1 MILHVIDNLY
11 PEAGGPT
18 TVVVEF
24 VRHQARMG
32 HKVAVLCSNGPRKP
46 EQRAALEERW
56 RGLGIEFLEVG
67 SLPRAQRAGA
77 VREII
82 DRLKPELIHIHCV
95 WEAIVRH
102 VALYAGKRKIPY
114 VLSTHG
120 MLHPYAITQK
130 RWKKWVYMQV
140 FPSILKSAGEL
151 YSLNKEEADYVAQR
165 FRRPSSVLANGIDV
179 ADYERPEQGKFRA
192 KHPALAGRDFILFVG
207 RLHPIKGIDLLTR
220 SFAHARKRGMELDLV
235 IVGPD
240 DGARAGVES
249 LARELGISDR
259 VHFTGGLFGE
269 EKRDAFAACTIFAH
283 RPRFEGFGITVV
295 EGLASAKPVVT
306 TKECRL
312 DGAAEAGALRQA
324 ADTDDA
330 FGDALYEIA
339 TSPERARA
347 LGARGR
353 AWVLEMLDWESL
365 VRRVDESYLRVRA
378 TAAGK

>member
-24 VRHQARMG
+24 VRQQAMMG
-32 HKVAVLCSNGPRKP
+32 RKVTVLCSRGPRKP

-56 RGLGIEFLEVG
+56 AGLGVEFIEVG
-67 SLPRAQRAGA
+67 TLPRAQRAQAARDA
-77 VREII
+77 V
-82 DRLKPELIHIHCV
+82 DRVKPSIIHIHCV
-95 WEAIVRH
+95 WEPVVRH
-102 VALYAGKRKIPY
+102 VALYARKRRIPY

-120 MLHPYAITQK
+120 MLHPYAIAQK
-130 RWKKWVYMQV
+130 RFKKWVYMQV

-151 YSLNKEEADYVAQR
+151 YSLNLEEAEYVARR
-165 FRRPSSVLANGIDV
+165 FRRPSSVLANGIVV
-179 ADYERPEQGKFRA
+179 ADYEKPEQGIFRA
-192 KHPALAGRDFILFVG
+192 KRPELAGRDFVLFVG

-249 LARELGISDR
+249 LARELGIEKH
-259 VHFTGGLFGE
+259 VHFTGGLFGA

-306 TKECRL
+306 TKECKL
-312 DGAAEAGALRQA
+312 DGAVEAGALRQA
-324 ADTDDA
+324 ADTDEA

-339 TSPERARA
+339 TSADRGRA
-347 LGARGR
+347 LGARGQ
-353 AWVLEMLDWESL
+353 AWVREIFDWTSL
-365 VRRVDESYLRVRA
+365 VKRVDASYERA
-378 TAAGK
+378 R

>member
-1 MILHVIDNLY
+1 MYL
-11 PEAGGPT
+11 
-18 TVVVEF
+18 
-24 VRHQARMG
+24 
-32 HKVAVLCSNGPRKP
+32 
-46 EQRAALEERW
+46 
-56 RGLGIEFLEVG
+56 
-67 SLPRAQRAGA
+67 
-77 VREII
+77 
-82 DRLKPELIHIHCV
+82 
-95 WEAIVRH
+95 
-102 VALYAGKRKIPY
+102 
-114 VLSTHG
+114 
-120 MLHPYAITQK
+120 
-130 RWKKWVYMQV
+130 QV

-192 KHPALAGRDFILFVG
+192 KHPELAGRDFILFVG

-240 DGARAGVES
+240 DGARSGVES

-324 ADTDDA
+324 ADTDEA

-339 TSPERARA
+339 TSPERGRA

>member
-24 VRHQARMG
+24 VRQQAMMG
-32 HKVAVLCSNGPRKP
+32 RKVTVLCSRGPRKP

-56 RGLGIEFLEVG
+56 AGLGVEFIEVG
-67 SLPRAQRAGA
+67 TLPRAQRAQAARDA
-77 VREII
+77 V
-82 DRLKPELIHIHCV
+82 DRVKPSIIHIHCV
-95 WEAIVRH
+95 WEPVVRH
-102 VALYAGKRKIPY
+102 VALYARKRRIPY

-120 MLHPYAITQK
+120 MLHPYAIAQK
-130 RWKKWVYMQV
+130 RFKKWVYMQV

-151 YSLNKEEADYVAQR
+151 YSLNLEEAEYVARR
-165 FRRPSSVLANGIDV
+165 FRRPSSVLANGIVV
-179 ADYERPEQGKFRA
+179 ADYEKPEQGIFRA
-192 KHPALAGRDFILFVG
+192 KRPELAGRDFVLFVG

-240 DGARAGVES
+240 DGARGGVES
-249 LARELGISDR
+249 LARELGIEKH
-259 VHFTGGLFGE
+259 VHFTGGLFGA

-306 TKECRL
+306 TKECKL
-312 DGAAEAGALRQA
+312 DGAVEAGALRQA
-324 ADTDDA
+324 ADTDEA

-339 TSPERARA
+339 TSADRGRA
-347 LGARGR
+347 LGARGQ
-353 AWVLEMLDWESL
+353 AWVREIFDWTSL
-365 VRRVDESYLRVRA
+365 VKRVDASYERA
-378 TAAGK
+378 R

>member
-1 MILHVIDNLY
+1 
-11 PEAGGPT
+11 
-18 TVVVEF
+18 
-24 VRHQARMG
+24 
-32 HKVAVLCSNGPRKP
+32 
-46 EQRAALEERW
+46 
-56 RGLGIEFLEVG
+56 
-67 SLPRAQRAGA
+67 
-77 VREII
+77 
-82 DRLKPELIHIHCV
+82 
-95 WEAIVRH
+95 
-102 VALYAGKRKIPY
+102 
-114 VLSTHG
+114 

-151 YSLNKEEADYVAQR
+151 YSLNREEADYVAQR

-179 ADYERPEQGKFRA
+179 ADYERSEQGKFRA
-192 KHPALAGRDFILFVG
+192 KHSELAGRDFILFVG

-249 LARELGISDR
+249 LAQELGISDR

-324 ADTDDA
+324 ADTDEA

-339 TSPERARA
+339 TSPERGRA

-365 VRRVDESYLRVRA
+365 VRRVDESYRRVRA

>member
-24 VRHQARMG
+24 VRQQAMMG
-32 HKVAVLCSNGPRKP
+32 RKVTVLCSNGPRKP

-56 RGLGIEFLEVG
+56 AGLGVEFIEVG
-67 SLPRAQRAGA
+67 TLPRAQRAQAARDA
-77 VREII
+77 V
-82 DRLKPELIHIHCV
+82 DRVKPSIIHIHCV
-95 WEAIVRH
+95 WEPVVRH
-102 VALYAGKRKIPY
+102 VALYARKRRIPY

-120 MLHPYAITQK
+120 MLHPYAIAQK
-130 RWKKWVYMQV
+130 RLKKWVYMQV
-140 FPSILKSAGEL
+140 FPSILRSAGEL

-165 FRRPSSVLANGIDV
+165 FRRPSSVLANGIVV
-179 ADYERPEQGKFRA
+179 ADYERAEQGIFRA
-192 KHPALAGRDFILFVG
+192 KHPALAGRDFVLFVG

-249 LARELGISDR
+249 LARELGIEKN
-259 VHFTGGLFGE
+259 VHFTGGLFGA

-306 TKECRL
+306 TKECKL
-312 DGAAEAGALRQA
+312 DGAVEAGALRQA
-324 ADTDDA
+324 ADTDEA

-339 TSPERARA
+339 TSADRGRA
-347 LGARGR
+347 LGARGQS
-353 AWVLEMLDWESL
+353 WVREIFDWASL
-365 VRRVDESYLRVRA
+365 VRRVDASYDRVRA
-378 TAAGK
+378 AQ

>member
-24 VRHQARMG
+24 VRQQAMMG
-32 HKVAVLCSNGPRKP
+32 RKVTVLCSNGPRKP

-56 RGLGIEFLEVG
+56 AGLGVEFIEVG
-67 SLPRAQRAGA
+67 MLPRAQRAQAARDA
-77 VREII
+77 V
-82 DRLKPELIHIHCV
+82 DRVKPSIIHIHCV
-95 WEAIVRH
+95 WEPVVRH
-102 VALYAGKRKIPY
+102 VALYARKRRIPY

-120 MLHPYAITQK
+120 MLHPYAIAQK
-130 RWKKWVYMQV
+130 RFKKWVYMQV

-151 YSLNKEEADYVAQR
+151 YSLNLEEAEYVARR
-165 FRRPSSVLANGIDV
+165 FRRPSSVLANGIVV
-179 ADYERPEQGKFRA
+179 ADYEKAEQGIFRA
-192 KHPALAGRDFILFVG
+192 KRPELAGRDFVLFVG

-240 DGARAGVES
+240 DGARGGVES
-249 LARELGISDR
+249 LARELGIEKH
-259 VHFTGGLFGE
+259 VHFTGGLFGA

-306 TKECRL
+306 TKECKL
-312 DGAAEAGALRQA
+312 DGAVEAGALRQA
-324 ADTDDA
+324 ADTDEA
-330 FGDALYEIA
+330 FGDALFEIA
-339 TSPERARA
+339 TSADRGRA
-347 LGARGR
+347 LGARGQ
-353 AWVLEMLDWESL
+353 AWVREIFDWTSL
-365 VRRVDESYLRVRA
+365 VKRVDASYERA
-378 TAAGK
+378 R

>member
-24 VRHQARMG
+24 VRQQAMMG
-32 HKVAVLCSNGPRKP
+32 RKVTVLCSRGPRKP

-56 RGLGIEFLEVG
+56 AGLGVEFIEVG
-67 SLPRAQRAGA
+67 TLPRAQRAQAARDA
-77 VREII
+77 V
-82 DRLKPELIHIHCV
+82 DRVKPSIIHIHCV
-95 WEAIVRH
+95 WEPVVRH
-102 VALYAGKRKIPY
+102 VALYARKRRIPY

-120 MLHPYAITQK
+120 MLHPYAIAQK
-130 RWKKWVYMQV
+130 RFKKWVYMQV

-151 YSLNKEEADYVAQR
+151 YSLNLEEAEYVARR
-165 FRRPSSVLANGIDV
+165 FRRPSSVLANGIVV
-179 ADYERPEQGKFRA
+179 ADYEKPEQGIFRA
-192 KHPALAGRDFILFVG
+192 KRPELAGRDFVLFVG

-240 DGARAGVES
+240 DGARGGVES
-249 LARELGISDR
+249 LARELGIEKH
-259 VHFTGGLFGE
+259 VHFTGGLFGA

-306 TKECRL
+306 TKECKL
-312 DGAAEAGALRQA
+312 DGAVEAGALRQA
-324 ADTDDA
+324 ADTDEA
-330 FGDALYEIA
+330 FGDALFEIA
-339 TSPERARA
+339 TSADRGRA
-347 LGARGR
+347 LGARGQ
-353 AWVLEMLDWESL
+353 AWVREIFDWTSL
-365 VRRVDESYLRVRA
+365 VKRVDASYERA
-378 TAAGK
+378 R

>member
-24 VRHQARMG
+24 VRQQAMMG
-32 HKVAVLCSNGPRKP
+32 RKVTVLCSNGPRKP

-56 RGLGIEFLEVG
+56 AGLGVEFIEVG
-67 SLPRAQRAGA
+67 TLPRAQRAQAARDA
-77 VREII
+77 V
-82 DRLKPELIHIHCV
+82 DRVKPSIIHIHCV
-95 WEAIVRH
+95 WEPVVRH
-102 VALYAGKRKIPY
+102 VALYARKRRIPY

-120 MLHPYAITQK
+120 MLHPYAIAQK
-130 RWKKWVYMQV
+130 RFKKWVYMQV

-151 YSLNKEEADYVAQR
+151 YSLNLEEAEYVARR
-165 FRRPSSVLANGIDV
+165 FRRPSSVLANGIVV
-179 ADYERPEQGKFRA
+179 ADYEKPEQGIFRA
-192 KHPALAGRDFILFVG
+192 KRPELAGRDFVLFVG

-240 DGARAGVES
+240 DGARGGVES
-249 LARELGISDR
+249 LARELGIEKH
-259 VHFTGGLFGE
+259 VHFTGGLFGA

-306 TKECRL
+306 TKECKL
-312 DGAAEAGALRQA
+312 DGAVEAGALRQA
-324 ADTDDA
+324 ADTDEA
-330 FGDALYEIA
+330 FGDALFEIA
-339 TSPERARA
+339 TSADRGRA
-347 LGARGR
+347 LGARGQ
-353 AWVLEMLDWESL
+353 AWVREIFDWTSL
-365 VRRVDESYLRVRA
+365 VKRVDASYERA
-378 TAAGK
+378 R